1 MKIPN
6 EYQINQNPKTKR
18 NVWLLI
24 FFGMMLSILFIG
36 AMRMKQAHVSLLTQV
51 ELKDQLFSKMKNANG
66 QTIAI
71 QEQRILQMTKENMRL
86 VETVNKYKKLSGQV
100 RVETVTEIKEVKV
113 PYEVLVVSY
122 RDEDSNLFIKVPLPF
137 SKKDSFY
144 TIIGKV
150 QHDGV
155 TFSSISIP
163 NALTIT
169 TGLTNGGFFKKDK
182 YVIEV
187 ISDNPHT
194 EFTKIKNTQFVP
206 KTKFYKKWWFGF
218 SVGAVASIFVL
229 K

>member
-100 RVETVTEIKEVKV
+100 RIETVTEIKEVKI

-122 RDEDSNLFIKVPLPF
+122 RDKDSNLFIKVPLPF

-150 QHDGV
+150 QQDGV
-155 TFSSISIP
+155 TLSSISIP

-218 SVGAVASIFVL
+218 SVGAVTSIFVL